1 MGENRHRHTVWMDD
15 AVWDQVESH
24 YQADNCSTKNEF
36 IEKAVRFYSG
46 YLDAESADA
55 YLPRVLADV
64 LDGKLG
70 ALGKR
75 VGHLLFKL
83 AVEENLMG
91 NLVAAGMEVDL
102 DTLRKTRV
110 RCVKEVRET
119 NGEIDMD
126 DALAYQKGVEEWRG

>member
-24 YQADNCSTKNEF
+24 YREDNCSTKNEY
-36 IEKAVRFYSG
+36 IEKAIQFYSG
-46 YLDAESADA
+46 YLDAERADE
-55 YLPRVLADV
+55 YLPRVLSDI

-75 VGHLLFKL
+75 MGHLLFKL